1 MWEREKKIALLDSF
15 GDCHLSAKSL
25 KTECSFLN
33 VRERLHCLDKVLVF
47 DLCCAWGWIYVI
59 HAWGW
64 VLFCGTRQLIS
75 VMIGLE
81 FWLIRNVPVTRLTV
95 LPHRS
100 HPIHAWGW
108 VLFCGTCQLIS
119 VMIGLEFWLIRNVPV
134 TRLTVLPHRS
144 HSTTLAVVLISWQV
158 FRVRFAHVHCCGSFA
173 TLILQLSVLQRPV
186 IL

>member
-1 MWEREKKIALLDSF
+1 MQLTSNNFFTFCFFRICSNLITDVRERKKIALLDSF

-81 FWLIRNVPVTRLTV
+81 F
-95 LPHRS
+95 
-100 HPIHAWGW
+100 
-108 VLFCGTCQLIS
+108 
-119 VMIGLEFWLIRNVPV
+119 
-134 TRLTVLPHRS
+134 
-144 HSTTLAVVLISWQV
+144 
-158 FRVRFAHVHCCGSFA
+158 
-173 TLILQLSVLQRPV
+173 
-186 IL
+186 